1 MPGMIASPPIND
13 FISAMA
19 ESDQAD
25 KRSLALSLINLSPK
39 TALNPAWMELLL
51 SALNPQASPR
61 DLENALGIAARYPG
75 NALKEAL
82 EVVSKSDEIS
92 PQFKADAASILEMI
106 SEASAPPVAQP
117 LPESIE
123 NKAP

>member
-1 MPGMIASPPIND
+1 MIASPPIND

-51 SALNPQASPR
+51 SALDPQSSPR
-61 DLENALGIAARYPG
+61 DLENALGIAARYPD
-75 NALKEAL
+75 NALKQPL
-82 EVVSKSDEIS
+82 EVLSKSDEIS
-92 PQFKADAASILEMI
+92 PQFEADAASILEMI
-106 SEASAPPVAQP
+106 SEASAPPVAKP
-117 LPESIE
+117 LPEPRE